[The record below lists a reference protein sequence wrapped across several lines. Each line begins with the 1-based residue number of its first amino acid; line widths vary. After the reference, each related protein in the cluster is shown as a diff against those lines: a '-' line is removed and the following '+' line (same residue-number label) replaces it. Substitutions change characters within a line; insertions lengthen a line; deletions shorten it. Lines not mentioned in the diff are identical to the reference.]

1 MGEKNIIV
9 FLKQH
14 PFLMDVASVIY
25 NILHS
30 WAYVKYGIFGPLSCR
45 GAFLNHV
52 KIQVKGKGC
61 KIVIGRRSRLNHCV
75 VTLRGDNCSLS
86 INGSTTMI
94 NNTLL
99 DTYRS
104 GSSISIGSSF
114 SMEGGRIEA
123 MDGKTISIGN
133 NCMFSRG
140 VEVCNGDN
148 HPIYAVGHTD
158 VRLNPSSDV
167 VIGNHVWL
175 GANVKVLKGT
185 YIADDVFVGA
195 CALVSGKLETAHTLY
210 IGVPAREFKSG
221 VTWNRQ

>member
-1 MGEKNIIV
+1 MEKESLIP
-9 FLKQH
+9 FFKRH
-14 PFLMDVASVIY
+14 PFLLDVMSVFY
-25 NILHS
+25 NIFHS
-30 WAYVKYGIFGPLSCR
+30 WSYIRYGIVGPLSCR

-61 KIVIGRRSRLNHCV
+61 KVVIGRRSRLNHCV

-99 DTYRS
+99 DTFRS
-104 GSSISIGSSF
+104 GSSISIGPSF

-148 HPIYAVGHTD
+148 HPIYAVGHID

-175 GANVKVLKGT
+175 GANVKVLKGA
-185 YIADDVFVGA
+185 YIADDVIVGA
-195 CALVSGKLETAHTLY
+195 CALVTGRLDVSNSVYLGSPAEKRKD
-210 IGVPAREFKSG
+210 GVNWKR
-221 VTWNRQ
+221 